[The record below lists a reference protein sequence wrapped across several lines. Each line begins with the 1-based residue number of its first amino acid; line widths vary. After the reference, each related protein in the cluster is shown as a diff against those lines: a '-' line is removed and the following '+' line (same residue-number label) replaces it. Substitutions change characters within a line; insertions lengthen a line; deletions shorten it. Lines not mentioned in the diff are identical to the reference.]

1 MMGEYEA
8 SPVMSLEVTNNTK
21 NSFGMSI
28 QVKPLDGDSVEP
40 SIAAL
45 NFTPMAWQHGDG
57 DDGGGGAAPAAK
69 IFEVANLGP
78 TGLAARA
85 GVKVGDVLFEVD
97 GFKFTEETALFAR
110 LSNIPNAAR
119 VRFTVLGLFLG
130 DQGGK
135 VVVTKVRPGY
145 AAQHSI
151 AARTVSAGDV
161 VVAVNGTLVA
171 GQKRDHV
178 YRLIG
183 GTRGDTVKLTVSR
196 STTGPQASHS
206 RIEPVAAMP
215 AVVEPPPM
223 PASEPAIA
231 GPTRANAAAPNVR
244 NAGEISAFDLG
255 GCYLAFGF
263 CLCFP
268 VLGVTVCH
276 NPKSDDHFHACWYF
290 GQFGVGFPLL
300 SGHWQRS
307 HGNTWLAYQG
317 CPDGNPGNLD
327 PFGGKLEV
335 DIYPR
340 ASGPADRT
348 ICATGYCFNGCVV
361 PCPCDRN
368 RGRWSEYGHRIRNTA
383 DGGIGGAS
391 QAVQRD
397 ERRNTGA
404 NATGQL
410 TGQARAEMLENL
422 SYDERG
428 VWSHNL
434 VLAPSTRNIPTFNFM
449 GEQSYGNQGEEVLRR
464 AQEESLRH
472 DEENTLRRAQEES
485 LRLHLEATNQYL

>member
-1 MMGEYEA
+1 M
-8 SPVMSLEVTNNTK
+8 
-21 NSFGMSI
+21 
-28 QVKPLDGDSVEP
+28 
-40 SIAAL
+40 
-45 NFTPMAWQHGDG
+45 
-57 DDGGGGAAPAAK
+57 
-69 IFEVANLGP
+69 
-78 TGLAARA
+78 
-85 GVKVGDVLFEVD
+85 KVGDVLFEVD

-231 GPTRANAAAPNVR
+231 GPARNAAAPNVR

-255 GCYLAFGF
+255 GCYLRVRLLLVLA
-263 CLCFP
+263 
-268 VLGVTVCH
+268 VLGASVCH
-276 NPKSDDHFHACWYF
+276 TPKSDDHFHACWYF

-300 SGHWQRS
+300 SVHWQRRTGTRGS
-307 HGNTWLAYQG
+307 RTRAVLTTIPAFWI
-317 CPDGNPGNLD
+317 P
-327 PFGGKLEV
+327 LEG
-335 DIYPR
+335 
-340 ASGPADRT
+340 S
-348 ICATGYCFNGCVV
+348 
-361 PCPCDRN
+361 
-368 RGRWSEYGHRIRNTA
+368 
-383 DGGIGGAS
+383 
-391 QAVQRD
+391 
-397 ERRNTGA
+397 
-404 NATGQL
+404 
-410 TGQARAEMLENL
+410 
-422 SYDERG
+422 
-428 VWSHNL
+428 
-434 VLAPSTRNIPTFNFM
+434 
-449 GEQSYGNQGEEVLRR
+449 
-464 AQEESLRH
+464 
-472 DEENTLRRAQEES
+472 
-485 LRLHLEATNQYL
+485 

>member
-28 QVKPLDGDSVEP
+28 QVKPLEGDSVEP

-45 NFTPMAWQHGDG
+45 NFTPMAWQHGAG

-276 NPKSDDHFHACWYF
+276 NPKSDDHFHACSF
-290 GQFGVGFPLL
+290 VGQFGVGFPLL
-300 SGHWQRS
+300 SVHWQRS

-317 CPDGNPGNLD
+317 CPHDNPGILD
-327 PFGGKLEV
+327 PFGGKLVV
-335 DIYPR
+335 D
-340 ASGPADRT
+340 PADRSM
-348 ICATGYCFNGCVV
+348 CATGYCGCFCTV
-361 PCPCDRN
+361 PCIPIP
-368 RGRWSEYGHRIRNTA
+368 WTFTA

>member
-1 MMGEYEA
+1 MGEYEA

-28 QVKPLDGDSVEP
+28 QVKPLEGDSVEP

-119 VRFTVLGLFLG
+119 VRFTVLGIFLG

-196 STTGPQASHS
+196 STTGPQAS
-206 RIEPVAAMP
+206 M
-215 AVVEPPPM
+215 
-223 PASEPAIA
+223 
-231 GPTRANAAAPNVR
+231 N
-244 NAGEISAFDLG
+244 
-255 GCYLAFGF
+255 
-263 CLCFP
+263 
-268 VLGVTVCH
+268 
-276 NPKSDDHFHACWYF
+276 
-290 GQFGVGFPLL
+290 
-300 SGHWQRS
+300 
-307 HGNTWLAYQG
+307 
-317 CPDGNPGNLD
+317 
-327 PFGGKLEV
+327 
-335 DIYPR
+335 
-340 ASGPADRT
+340 
-348 ICATGYCFNGCVV
+348 
-361 PCPCDRN
+361 
-368 RGRWSEYGHRIRNTA
+368 
-383 DGGIGGAS
+383 
-391 QAVQRD
+391 
-397 ERRNTGA
+397 
-404 NATGQL
+404 
-410 TGQARAEMLENL
+410 
-422 SYDERG
+422 
-428 VWSHNL
+428 
-434 VLAPSTRNIPTFNFM
+434 
-449 GEQSYGNQGEEVLRR
+449 
-464 AQEESLRH
+464 
-472 DEENTLRRAQEES
+472 
-485 LRLHLEATNQYL
+485 